1 MGGNLN
7 SSASEPSASIGQI
20 RHWIAEGDRAL
31 NQGIGQAETAI
42 HCFKQAIQ
50 LGEETSVAIN
60 YEGCHLM
67 GWAWM
72 NHGNVWMLHD
82 TAEAIEA
89 ALECYAKAAHFFA
102 PLHNSDNHTH
112 LVDAGALYSNIGQA
126 YFRQGRREHIPIV
139 LQHYAQAA
147 AILENLP
154 WRTHLRYRHHLAALW
169 LNCGNLYWLAREA
182 IPAAEAIAAYQKAL
196 SYANELPRS
205 EAKYARLTAS
215 IWLNNGNVCKESPKA
230 SERTYAA
237 TCFTEAQRILR
248 PHAKEDAPDICLE
261 FASILANQANHLATQ
276 IDSESEFLELIE
288 TAQEALDGV
297 TPLEQDNI
305 LAAQISINA
314 RRALCQAY
322 GFRLYK
328 MDGMLEESFY
338 QEATDL
344 VDAGLELIRH
354 WEHRGMHHL
363 RPLARRFFRLG
374 EQLYRIRQPRFLAE
388 FILETLDPAHNQGAL
403 CHDPE
408 MCQIARESLNTA
420 IAHANS
426 NRILTDETPET
437 EELLSIYL
445 SYQAALKRLNQI
457 EASKHASAE

>member
-1 MGGNLN
+1 MGGNLDN
-7 SSASEPSASIGQI
+7 SASEPSASISLI

-42 HCFKQAIQ
+42 HCFNQAIQ

-60 YEGCHLM
+60 DEGCHLM

-82 TAEAIEA
+82 TAEAIQA
-89 ALECYAKAAHFFA
+89 AIESYSKAAHFFA
-102 PLHNSDNHTH
+102 PLHTSDNHKH

-126 YFRQGRREHIPIV
+126 YFRQGRPEHIPIV

-154 WRTHLRYRHHLAALW
+154 WRTHLRYCHHLAALW

-182 IPAAEAIAAYQKAL
+182 IPTEEALASYQKAL

-205 EAKYARLTAS
+205 EARYARLTSS
-215 IWLNNGNVCKESPKA
+215 IWLNNGNVCKESAKE
-230 SERTYAA
+230 SERRYAA
-237 TCFTEAQRILR
+237 TCFTEAKRILR
-248 PHAKEDAPDICLE
+248 PHAKQDAPDICLE
-261 FASILANQANHLATQ
+261 LASILANQANHLAIQ

-288 TAQEALDGV
+288 TAKEALNGV
-297 TPLEQDNI
+297 THLEKDNI

-314 RRALCQAY
+314 QRALCQAY

-328 MDGMLEESFY
+328 MDGMLAESFY
-338 QEATDL
+338 QEATDIA
-344 VDAGLELIRH
+344 DAGLELIRY

-363 RPLARRFFRLG
+363 RPLAHRFFRLG

-388 FILETLDPAHNQGAL
+388 FLLDQLDPERSEGAL
-403 CHDPE
+403 YPDHE
-408 MCQIARESLNTA
+408 MMAIAHQSLEEA
-420 IAHANS
+420 IAHADTNCLL
-426 NRILTDETPET
+426 IADT
-437 EELLSIYL
+437 EESKETLEIYADYL
-445 SYQAALKRLNQI
+445 ATLRRLEHLRAL
-457 EASKHASAE
+457 